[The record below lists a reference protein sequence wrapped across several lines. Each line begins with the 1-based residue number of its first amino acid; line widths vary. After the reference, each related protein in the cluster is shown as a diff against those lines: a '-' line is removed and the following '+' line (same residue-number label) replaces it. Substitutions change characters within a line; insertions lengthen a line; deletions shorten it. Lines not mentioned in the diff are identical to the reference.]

1 MKKIKLIILI
11 LSFNI
16 ISVYCQDDK
25 SLGKIPNIDLKL
37 LNGKKTTLYKLL
49 KTGPV
54 LIDFWATWCK
64 PCQQVMKHLNNYHN
78 DYKSEGFTVV
88 MINQDTPRSLG
99 KVKAYVNSKGYD
111 FLVSIDP
118 NQQISKKLNG
128 QIMPNLILVNQ
139 DATVKWRHQGYMPG
153 EELEIKKQIE
163 SLLLSSKTD

>member
-1 MKKIKLIILI
+1 MKKIKLIALI
-11 LSFNI
+11 LSLNLF
-16 ISVYCQDDK
+16 SVYCQDDK

-54 LIDFWATWCK
+54 LIDFWATWCTSCK
-64 PCQQVMKHLNNYHN
+64 QVMKHLNKYHN
-78 DYKSEGFTVV
+78 DFKNEGLTVV

-99 KVKAYVNSKGYD
+99 KVKAYINSKGYD

-128 QIMPNLILVNQ
+128 QIMPNLILVNE
-139 DATVKWRHQGYMPG
+139 DATVRWRHQGYMPG
-153 EELEIKKQIE
+153 EELEIKEQIE
-163 SLLLSSKTD
+163 SLLLSRNAD